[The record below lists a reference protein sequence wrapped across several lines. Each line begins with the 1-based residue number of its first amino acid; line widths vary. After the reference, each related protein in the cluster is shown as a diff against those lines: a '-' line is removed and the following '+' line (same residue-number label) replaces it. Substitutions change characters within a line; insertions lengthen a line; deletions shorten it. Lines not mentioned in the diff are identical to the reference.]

1 MCCEQLQHVT
11 TCRYIISR
19 ILGECKRDL
28 GLEDD
33 VSSDEE
39 IPPKSANQ
47 IAEEEKDDS
56 ISEEDYHRMLRK
68 HHQKRLLKRVRE
80 GGREGKMRR

>member
-1 MCCEQLQHVT
+1 ML
-11 TCRYIISR
+11 SR
-19 ILGECKRDL
+19 VLGECKRDL

-39 IPPKSANQ
+39 ISPKSADQ
-47 IAEEEKDDS
+47 IAEEEKGDS

-68 HHQKRLLKRVRE
+68 HHQKRLLKRVRKE
-80 GGREGKMRR
+80 GMRNGGREGRIDRG